1 MPLERIYLFVFMDT
15 VIETFY
21 KIAYGKFNSIESN
34 TLRIIIFIGLVDSQH
49 TRKKALIILLFHH
62 LLILWQVLF

>member
-1 MPLERIYLFVFMDT
+1 MDT